1 MNIEVVSG
9 HFQVTLFGYR
19 GLIKG
24 GIVHASAK
32 PLMDRMWKEVQ
43 ERRIKSTGI
52 NHWVY
57 LPDSMI
63 FTGIEMKDLAA
74 DVGTLE
80 KLDVSLDRYARYLHI
95 GPYSTLGATWSQL
108 MEELKKRGETPQY
121 PNLEIYGH
129 WNPDESKC
137 ETTIVIGL
145 ATTQRLSPT
154 DPASVDS

>member
-1 MNIEVVSG
+1 MNIEISSAPYRA
-9 HFQVTLFGYR
+9 TLLGYR
-19 GLIKG
+19 GLIRN

-43 ERRIKSTGI
+43 DRRIKTTGI

-63 FTGIEMKDLAA
+63 FTGIEMMESTT

-80 KLDVSLDRYARYLHI
+80 TLDVSLERYLKHLHV
-95 GPYSTLGATWSQL
+95 GPYSTLGATWQEL
-108 MEELKKRGETPQY
+108 MEELKSRDERPEY

-129 WNPDESKC
+129 WNADETKC
-137 ETTIVIGL
+137 ETTILIGL
-145 ATTQRLSPT
+145 AK
-154 DPASVDS
+154 

>member
-1 MNIEVVSG
+1 MNIDIATVP
-9 HFQVTLFGYR
+9 FRVTLFGYR
-19 GLIKG
+19 GLIKN

-43 ERRIKSTGI
+43 DRRIKTVGI

-63 FTGIEMKDLAA
+63 FTGIELREPIT

-80 KLDVSLDRYARYLHI
+80 SLDVSLERYINYLHV
-95 GPYSTLGATWSQL
+95 GPYSTLGAIWPQL
-108 MEELKKRGETPQY
+108 TEELKQRDEKPKY

-129 WNPDESKC
+129 WNADETKC
-137 ETTIVIGL
+137 ETTILIGL
-145 ATTQRLSPT
+145 AK
-154 DPASVDS
+154 

>member
-1 MNIEVVSG
+1 MNIEIASVP
-9 HFQVTLFGYR
+9 FRVTLFGYR
-19 GLIKG
+19 GLIKN

-43 ERRIKSTGI
+43 DRRIKTMGI

-63 FTGIEMKDLAA
+63 LTGIELKEPTT

-80 KLDVSLDRYARYLHI
+80 SLDVSLERYVKYLHV
-95 GPYSTLGATWSQL
+95 GPYSTLGAIWPQL
-108 MEELKKRGETPQY
+108 MEELKQRGEKPQY

-129 WNPDESKC
+129 WNADETRC
-137 ETTIVIGL
+137 ETSILIGL
-145 ATTQRLSPT
+145 AK
-154 DPASVDS
+154 